1 MEEIASRSSTL
12 STAKLPSG
20 EARGASN
27 LRRCTGYDE
36 IVRAVLDAAAELRG
50 ERDSRPLQNAVIPS
64 AIASAVDGTL
74 TAIAREG

>member
-1 MEEIASRSSTL
+1 MSVTAPARPPMEEIASRSSTL

-36 IVRAVLDAAAELRG
+36 IVRAVLDAAAELRARLATPAKCG
-50 ERDSRPLQNAVIPS
+50 HSVGDCERR
-64 AIASAVDGTL
+64 
-74 TAIAREG
+74 